1 MHYVI
6 EKFEND
12 TRSRKVVIDKT
23 NHFSNEKHDYIIKLF
38 DTKVEV
44 KTFEPQ
50 KEIPK
55 KYSMPTLGN
64 LDDTEVEELWLQ
76 LKLKR
81 GRNNGW
87 RK

>member
-1 MHYVI
+1 MMV
-6 EKFEND
+6 EFA
-12 TRSRKVVIDKT
+12 SG
-23 NHFSNEKHDYIIKLF
+23 SIIKLF

-64 LDDTEVEELWLQ
+64 LDDTEVEEL
-76 LKLKR
+76 
-81 GRNNGW
+81 
-87 RK
+87 